1 MSHSCNG
8 RLERQVIPQLQKL
21 WENPCAMPSE
31 FQVLPN
37 QIGKGSMGTVFEAT
51 CGPNSS
57 FAVKWINGSSDTDN
71 LNIYRE
77 IVIQNKAAPYYAKP
91 IYEKWTCHDG
101 VQKKYGYVTDRL
113 DITLTS
119 DLYTLSDEH
128 ITLAKKHYLDVFNM
142 MLNDIPKIIK
152 KDIKTEI
159 RELRVRLQK
168 MIDSPYSIRDCEEL
182 YVSIKQLCYK
192 YRIPI
197 EVGESHT
204 NNPYKINVPVFFIYD
219 TILQKRKKCF
229 QLLLAMTT
237 LDCLHKKGIYH
248 NDVHTGNFMRKE
260 GEDKYYAIDFG
271 QAGINYT
278 PDIENFI
285 EEIDETFN
293 LKNDLPV
300 QHDVGYLINMCHH
313 LKEIVSKKTLKST
326 CKKKLKKK

>member
-1 MSHSCNG
+1 MNHSCNG
-8 RLERQVIPQLQKL
+8 RLERQIIPQLQKL

-31 FQVLPN
+31 FQSLPN

-51 CGPNSS
+51 CGANSS
-57 FAVKWINGSSDTDN
+57 FVIKWINGSSDIDN

-77 IVIQNKAAPYYAKP
+77 IVNQNKVAPYYAKP
-91 IYEKWTCHDG
+91 IYEKWTCHDDA
-101 VQKKYGYVTDRL
+101 QKKYGYVTDRL

-128 ITLAKKHYLDVFNM
+128 ITLAKKHYLYVFNM
-142 MLNDIPKIIK
+142 MLNEIPKIVNKNRGRNEIQ
-152 KDIKTEI
+152 TEI
-159 RELRVRLQK
+159 NEYVRELRVRLQK
-168 MIDSPYSIRDCEEL
+168 MIAFPYSLRDCEEL

-197 EVGESHT
+197 EVGESHSESHSESHT

-229 QLLLAMTT
+229 QLLLAMNT
-237 LDCLHKKGIYH
+237 LDGLHKKGIYH

-271 QAGINYT
+271 QAGTKYT

-285 EEIDETFN
+285 EEIEEDFF

-300 QHDVGYLINMCHH
+300 KHDV
-313 LKEIVSKKTLKST
+313 
-326 CKKKLKKK
+326 

>member
-1 MSHSCNG
+1 
-8 RLERQVIPQLQKL
+8 
-21 WENPCAMPSE
+21 
-31 FQVLPN
+31 
-37 QIGKGSMGTVFEAT
+37 
-51 CGPNSS
+51 
-57 FAVKWINGSSDTDN
+57 
-71 LNIYRE
+71 
-77 IVIQNKAAPYYAKP
+77 
-91 IYEKWTCHDG
+91 
-101 VQKKYGYVTDRL
+101 
-113 DITLTS
+113 
-119 DLYTLSDEH
+119 
-128 ITLAKKHYLDVFNM
+128 M
-142 MLNDIPKIIK
+142 MLNEIPKIVK
-152 KDIKTEI
+152 KDIQTEI

-271 QAGINYT
+271 QTGINYT

-285 EEIDETFN
+285 EQIDESFD

-313 LKEIVSKKTLKST
+313 DYDYDYDMKEFVDKFTEIFDREIVQPSFYNPKKS
-326 CKKKLKKK
+326 LKKKSKKKSLKKKSLKKKKSKKKSIRSPP